1 MSMGMA
7 ANKGPTCVVVIG
19 LSVGL
24 AWVFFALRLCE
35 RTFISR
41 CWAAE
46 DLLLVAAVL
55 LFTTYST
62 CATLSVKYGTG
73 RHNVDIEAADL
84 PKALYLWFLCE
95 ILYILT
101 TVFVRLSISVF
112 LLRICLQRKYKVI
125 IYGTMAMVMAFSTF
139 YLFLLIFRCSP
150 VNFFWDQYKGESGSC
165 LSAAI
170 ISDATIAHSV
180 VSFTADW
187 ILAILPMALIWNLQL
202 NRLTKVSIAAILALG
217 LLAGVSTMVRI
228 RYIKYSTI
236 TDNFLFETAGVA
248 IWSTVE
254 ASLGI
259 IAASAY
265 TLRPLLRALFP
276 VFHSQ
281 RCSSQTRGNQNI
293 EMCLPARTVAADG
306 SRSELNGSD
315 DLNQQGCG
323 TIGESSND
331 RDSGIS
337 VLKSFEVN
345 TN

>member
-1 MSMGMA
+1 MGMA

-46 DLLLVAAVL
+46 DLLLVAAV
-55 LFTTYST
+55 
-62 CATLSVKYGTG
+62 
-73 RHNVDIEAADL
+73 
-84 PKALYLWFLCE
+84 
-95 ILYILT
+95 
-101 TVFVRLSISVF
+101 
-112 LLRICLQRKYKVI
+112 
-125 IYGTMAMVMAFSTF
+125 
-139 YLFLLIFRCSP
+139 
-150 VNFFWDQYKGESGSC
+150 
-165 LSAAI
+165 
-170 ISDATIAHSV
+170 
-180 VSFTADW
+180 
-187 ILAILPMALIWNLQL
+187 L